1 LSRVY
6 HIRLQGKAL
15 VLLGPD
21 YWVLVTSDNPK
32 EGAIATR
39 EQWEAFEMNPAH
51 LFMDGVY
58 MLGSRIAPAE
68 DVIIE
73 EEIG

>member
-1 LSRVY
+1 
-6 HIRLQGKAL
+6 
-15 VLLGPD
+15 
-21 YWVLVTSDNPK
+21 VLVTSDNPK